1 MGFSS
6 KALVFFLVTM
16 MAAASSMAATYDVGD
31 TKGWTIMGDVN
42 YDEWASS
49 KTFHAGDTLRFV
61 YNRDYHNV
69 LQVTSSDYKSCTT
82 TAPLA
87 TYWTGNDAIPIIG
100 DDDHF
105 YFICGIPGH
114 CEMGQKVGI
123 QVAAQVPAI
132 SPPSATPPP
141 HSTPSATPP
150 PPSTPSATPPPPSK
164 SSASYLLSSSLLVG
178 LVGAATY
185 LISMY

>member
-31 TKGWTIMGDVN
+31 TAGWTIMGDVN

-61 YNRDYHNV
+61 YNPDCDNV
-69 LQVTSSDYKSCTT
+69 LQVTSSDYKNCTK

-87 TYWTGNDAIPIIG
+87 TYWTGNDAIPIMG

-105 YFICGIPGH
+105 YFICGIPSH
-114 CEMGQKVGI
+114 CKVGQKVEI
-123 QVAAQVPAI
+123 QVAAHAPAI
-132 SPPSATPPP
+132 SPPL
-141 HSTPSATPP
+141 
-150 PPSTPSATPPPPSK
+150 ATPPPPSK
-164 SSASYLLSSSLLVG
+164 SSSSFLSCSLLVG

-185 LISMY
+185 LIFMH

>member
-16 MAAASSMAATYDVGD
+16 IAAASSMATTYDVGD
-31 TKGWTIMGDVN
+31 VSGWTIMGGVN
-42 YDEWASS
+42 YNEWASS
-49 KTFHAGDTLRFV
+49 KTFHAGDTLH
-61 YNRDYHNV
+61 YE
-69 LQVTSSDYKSCTT
+69 SCTT

-87 TYWTGNDAIPIIG
+87 TYTTGNDAIPIMG

-105 YFICGIPGH
+105 YFISGIPGH
-114 CEMGQKVGI
+114 CEMGQKVDI

-132 SPPSATPPP
+132 SLPSATP
-141 HSTPSATPP
+141 S
-150 PPSTPSATPPPPSK
+150 PPSK

-185 LISMY
+185 LISMH